1 MKPHFVSAG
10 KLYLCGRLS
19 LRSLVSV
26 GGRYFFGGNMSGK
39 NYGREDAIALL
50 KNKSE
55 TLIAS
60 GEQRFPRRSDF
71 SEEEVNAIKSFF
83 GPCRERLRRRDSRRG
98 ERMGALRR
106 YLRKE
111 FAQSAPE
118 PKKRRRSS
126 KIRTDKTPRVRS
138 YI

>member
-19 LRSLVSV
+19 LRSLVYV

-71 SEEEVNAIKSFF
+71 SEEEVNAIKSFL
-83 GPCRERLRRRDSRRG
+83 GPWPRALEAAGLKERREDGRAEKVLEKRIRAKRART
-98 ERMGALRR
+98 EEKKAL
-106 YLRKE
+106 K
-111 FAQSAPE
+111 QN
-118 PKKRRRSS
+118 KN
-126 KIRTDKTPRVRS
+126 
-138 YI
+138 

>member
-71 SEEEVNAIKSFF
+71 SEEEVNAIKSLF
-83 GPCRERLRRRDSRRG
+83 GPWPRALEAAGLKERREDGRAEKVLEKRIRAKRART
-98 ERMGALRR
+98 EEKKAL
-106 YLRKE
+106 K
-111 FAQSAPE
+111 QN
-118 PKKRRRSS
+118 KN
-126 KIRTDKTPRVRS
+126 
-138 YI
+138 

>member
-83 GPCRERLRRRDSRRG
+83 GPWPRALEAAGLKERREDGRAEKVLEKRIRAKRART
-98 ERMGALRR
+98 EEKKAL
-106 YLRKE
+106 K
-111 FAQSAPE
+111 QN
-118 PKKRRRSS
+118 KN
-126 KIRTDKTPRVRS
+126 
-138 YI
+138 